1 MFFRSP
7 LRSPSASLQNPDAVL
22 QRPESRF
29 HTALFTTVDFTE
41 DNFRTGYRQFETSRR
56 MFSIRTDR
64 CSSPRPETRTH
75 RRLRFLLRAAQRCV
89 PVLVQTIQDLTRRYE
104 LTFFT
109 AEREVL
115 TQKNIET
122 VGSSTES
129 AGTLQRFACRK
140 RCQKCSV
147 RQDPDRHDIASFRQI
162 GFDTFQTEV
171 PSTLPT
177 FALRVLPSLSM
188 IVTVGSASLYRA

>member
-7 LRSPSASLQNPDAVL
+7 LRSPSPASQNPDAVL
-22 QRPESRF
+22 QRPASRF

-41 DNFRTGYRQFETSRR
+41 DYFRTGYRQFEPSRR

-64 CSSPRPETRTH
+64 CSSPRPERGTH

-89 PVLVQTIQDLTRRYE
+89 PVFVQTIQDLTRRYE

-109 AEREVL
+109 ADGEVL

-129 AGTLQRFACRK
+129 AAALQRFACRK

-147 RQDPDRHDIASFRQI
+147 RPGRDRNDIASFSQI
-162 GFDTFQTEV
+162 GFDTFQTGW

-188 IVTVGSASLYRA
+188 I

>member
-7 LRSPSASLQNPDAVL
+7 LRSPAPALQNPDAVL

-29 HTALFTTVDFTE
+29 HWLLFTTVDFTE
-41 DNFRTGYRQFETSRR
+41 DNFRTGYRHSKPSRR

-64 CSSPRPETRTH
+64 CSSPRQKRGTH
-75 RRLRFLLRAAQRCV
+75 QRLRFLLRAAQRCV
-89 PVLVQTIQDLTRRYE
+89 QFFVQTIQDLTRRYE

-109 AEREVL
+109 QNGEVL

-122 VGSSTES
+122 VGSSTEMP
-129 AGTLQRFACRK
+129 AALQRFACRK

-147 RQDPDRHDIASFRQI
+147 RKARDRNDIASFRHV
-162 GFDTFQTEV
+162 GFDTFQPRW

-177 FALRVLPSLSM
+177 FALRVLPSLS
-188 IVTVGSASLYRA
+188 R